1 MRNTRNTAGRRNWS
15 AAAAVAAAITIPLA
29 SLTTA
34 SPAIA
39 AGPGAETSATSVAE
53 ALSGAA
59 ASKVAAPAA
68 AAATADDAAVTSGSV
83 TVSVPRNA
91 SDGVNI
97 GVSGTTISVQ
107 LPDAASA
114 SGAVALDTGAITY
127 PSATSVANTVVPTDS
142 GAQLLTTLSSADAPT
157 SYSYDIAST
166 DGSTVAVADDGSAL
180 VIAPSGEVVL
190 RAEAP
195 WAVDAR
201 GKAVPTHYEIDGN
214 KLIQVVDHTEG
225 DYAYPIVADPRLD
238 SGVGW
243 TSILF
248 NRHETETIA
257 SSGIVALGG
266 ATAACGV
273 GGPVGVAACSIAAA
287 AIGATAVYAKDN
299 GQCVGLSF
307 WGAPGTPVFGWNPFL
322 HNGADCN

>member
-1 MRNTRNTAGRRNWS
+1 MRNRRNTAGRRNWS
-15 AAAAVAAAITIPLA
+15 AAAAVAAALTIPLA
-29 SLTTA
+29 SLTAALPATA
-34 SPAIA
+34 AE
-39 AGPGAETSATSVAE
+39 PGAETSATSVAE

-59 ASKVAAPAA
+59 ASKVAAPATS
-68 AAATADDAAVTSGSV
+68 AATAEDAAVTNGSV

-91 SDGVNI
+91 TDGVDI
-97 GVSGTTISVQ
+97 GLGGTTISVQ
-107 LPDAASA
+107 LPEADSA

-127 PSATSVANTVVPTDS
+127 PSSTSVANTVVPTDT
-142 GAQLLTTLSSADAPT
+142 GAQLLTTLSSAEAPT
-157 SYSYDIAST
+157 TYAYDIAST
-166 DGSTVAVADDGSAL
+166 DGATVAVADDGSAL
-180 VIAPSGEVVL
+180 VIAPSGEVL
-190 RAEAP
+190 LHAAAP
-195 WAVDAR
+195 WAVDAN
-201 GKAVPTHYEIDGN
+201 GTSVPTHYELDGN
-214 KLIQVVDHTEG
+214 QLVQVVDHTGG

-248 NRHETETIA
+248 NRHETQTIA
-257 SSGIVALGG
+257 SAGIVALGG

-273 GGPVGVAACSIAAA
+273 GGPVAIAACSVAAA
-287 AIGATAVYAKDN
+287 AIGATAVYANDN

>member
-1 MRNTRNTAGRRNWS
+1 MTEGRRSWS
-15 AAAAVAAAITIPLA
+15 IAAAVAAAITIPLA
-29 SLTTA
+29 SLTAA
-34 SPAIA
+34 SPATA
-39 AGPGAETSATSVAE
+39 AETGAEMSATSVAD

-59 ASKVAAPAA
+59 ASKVAVPTA
-68 AAATADDAAVTSGSV
+68 AAATAEDAAVSSGSV

-91 SDGVNI
+91 VDGVDI
-97 GVSGTTISVQ
+97 GLNDTTISVQ
-107 LPDAASA
+107 LPRAADAG
-114 SGAVALDTGAITY
+114 GAVVLDTGAITY

-142 GAQLLTTLSSADAPT
+142 GAQLLTTLSSTEAPT
-157 SYSYDIAST
+157 SYAYDIAST

-180 VIAPSGEVVL
+180 VIATSGEVLL

-201 GKAVPTHYEIDGN
+201 GTAVPTHYELDGN
-214 KLIQVVDHTEG
+214 KLVQVVDHTRG

-238 SGVGW
+238 SGIGW
-243 TSILF
+243 KSILF

-299 GQCVGLSF
+299 GPCVGLSF
-307 WGAPGTPVFGWNPFL
+307 WGAPGTAVFGWNPFL

>member
-1 MRNTRNTAGRRNWS
+1 MRNSRRTAGRRNWS
-15 AAAAVAAAITIPLA
+15 AAAAVAAALTIPLA
-29 SLTTA
+29 SLTAALPATA
-34 SPAIA
+34 AEPAL
-39 AGPGAETSATSVAE
+39 GDSASSVAQ

-59 ASKVAAPAA
+59 ASKVAEPAA
-68 AAATADDAAVTSGSV
+68 ATATADDAAVTSGAV
-83 TVSVPRNA
+83 TVTVPRNA
-91 SDGVNI
+91 VDGIDI
-97 GVSGTTISVQ
+97 GLSGTTVSVQ
-107 LPDAASA
+107 LPAADSA
-114 SGAVALDTGAITY
+114 GGAVALETGAITY
-127 PSATSVANTVVPTDS
+127 PSATSVTNTVVPTAT
-142 GAQLLTTLSSADAPT
+142 GAQLLTTLSSAEAPT
-157 SYSYDIAST
+157 TYAYDIASA

-180 VIAPSGEVVL
+180 VIASSGDVL
-190 RAEAP
+190 LHAAAP
-195 WAVDAR
+195 WAVDAA
-201 GKAVPTHYEIDGN
+201 GTNVPTHYEVDGS
-214 KLIQVVDHTEG
+214 KLVQVIDHTAG

-273 GGPVGVAACSIAAA
+273 GGAVGIAACSIAAA

>member
-1 MRNTRNTAGRRNWS
+1 MTEGRRSWS
-15 AAAAVAAAITIPLA
+15 VAAAVAAAITIPLA
-29 SLTTA
+29 SLTAALPATA
-34 SPAIA
+34 
-39 AGPGAETSATSVAE
+39 AETGAGMSATSVAD

-59 ASKVAAPAA
+59 ASKVAVPAA
-68 AAATADDAAVTSGSV
+68 AAATAEDAAVISGSV

-91 SDGVNI
+91 IDGVDI
-97 GVSGTTISVQ
+97 GLNDATISVQ
-107 LPDAASA
+107 LPGAADAG
-114 SGAVALDTGAITY
+114 GAVVLDTGAITY

-142 GAQLLTTLSSADAPT
+142 GAQLLTTLSSVEAPT
-157 SYSYDIAST
+157 LYAYDIAST
-166 DGSTVAVADDGSAL
+166 DGSTVALADDGSAL
-180 VIAPSGEVVL
+180 VIAPSGEVLL

-201 GKAVPTHYEIDGN
+201 GAAVPTHYELDGN
-214 KLIQVVDHTEG
+214 KLVQVVDHTRG

-238 SGVGW
+238 SGIGW